1 MTGFFFTFA
10 ANSIFKINIMTKKS
24 FLTLFFTFVIT
35 LAGFSQVTTSSMRGN
50 VSDDSNQGLPTASV
64 VAVHTPTGTKY
75 GSATNFDGVV
85 NLRNMRVGGPY
96 TITISYVG
104 FKTQEIKDVY
114 LNLGSSFDFNVVMK
128 SDSQSLD
135 EVVIKAAN
143 DDTFGNDRTGA
154 ETNIGKKAMAT
165 LPTISRS
172 ISDFTRF
179 EPSAGVDGS
188 FGGSNNS
195 FNNYSL
201 DGSVFSNPFGL
212 DSPTPG
218 GQTGSNP
225 ISLDAIEQISV
236 SIAPYDV
243 TQSGF
248 TGASINA
255 VTKSG
260 TNEFHGTVY
269 GYFRNESMTGSKVKG
284 DDVFN
289 GDLEQK
295 QYGFSIGGPII
306 KNKLFFFANFE
317 KDDRTDLGSP
327 WTPNKGTGNASESRV
342 LETDL
347 VAVQDFLGGL
357 GYDTGAYENY
367 THATESTKGII
378 KLDWNINDNNRLAI
392 VYNFLDA
399 SKEKPAHP
407 TALAF
412 RGPSANTLQFENA
425 GYEINNELN
434 SILFELN
441 SNITDNISNKL
452 QVGYTSFNDFRN
464 SMSTP
469 APSFTILKDG
479 SPYIIAGHE
488 PFSINNKL
496 EQSVFQ
502 FTNNM
507 TYFTGNHVVTLGISF
522 EKFKFGNSF
531 NLGSYGARG
540 VFFPTSGSVD
550 EFINDPS
557 IAADLQT
564 AQDLHNG
571 YVAAGQGNP
580 GGFNWYKTDVGQMAF
595 YLQDEW
601 SATDDLKLTF
611 GVRFDKPLYFNS
623 SNYAQEFIDTQCCYD
638 PSIEYYDPKTGDPAF
653 FDSTKMPTGDILISP
668 RFGFNWDVKG
678 DNTFQVR
685 GGSGIFTGRFPFV
698 WLGNQV
704 GAPNFFFYEVVD
716 PDFKWPSVW
725 RSNVGV
731 DYKFA
736 NGLVATTDFSYTKD
750 INAAHVQNWGLKPPT
765 ATLAGVDD
773 RAIYSIADKSTLPW
787 GDPTSAYVFTNSDK
801 GRTINWSAKL
811 SKNFQN
817 DFYFSVAYNY
827 LNAQNVNSIEA
838 EITGDAFVGNP
849 ALGNVNDDV
858 LAYSKYGNDHRFLGI
873 ISKKWTYGRDKF
885 ATTISSFMEYRQG
898 NRFNYTYGGDINN
911 DGSGL
916 NDLIYIPTSS
926 ELNQMNF
933 ASPGMATD
941 FDNFIAQDDYLSGRR
956 GEYAERYG
964 AISPWVGKIDVKVLQ
979 DFNFNIKE
987 KKQTVQ
993 LSIDILNFGNMLNS
1007 DWGVIQQPNSIQPIG
1022 VSVDSGTNV
1031 PTYSFDGNLTKTYG
1045 YDTSLLSRWQMQVGL
1060 RYIF

>member
-10 ANSIFKINIMTKKS
+10 TNSIFKINIMTKKS
-24 FLTLFFTFVIT
+24 FLTLFFTFVIS
-35 LAGFSQVTTSSMRGN
+35 LAGFSQVTTSSMRGH

-96 TITISYVG
+96 TITISFVG

-128 SDSQSLD
+128 SDNQSLD
-135 EVVIKAAN
+135 EVVIKASN

-347 VAVQDFLGGL
+347 IAVQGFLGGL

-378 KLDWNINDNNRLAI
+378 KLDWNINDNNRLAVI
-392 VYNFLDA
+392 YNFLDA

-469 APSFTILKDG
+469 APSFTILKEG
-479 SPYIIAGHE
+479 SPYIIAGNE

-531 NLGSYGARG
+531 NLGSYGGRG

-557 IAADLQT
+557 IATDLQT
-564 AQDLHNG
+564 TQDLHDG

-601 SATDDLKLTF
+601 SATDNFKVTL
-611 GVRFDKPLYFNS
+611 GIRFDKPLYFNTS
-623 SNYAQEFIDTQCCYD
+623 SYAQEFIDTQCCYD
-638 PSIEYYDPKTGDPAF
+638 PSIEYYDPKTGDPTF

-731 DYKFA
+731 DYKFN
-736 NGLVATTDFSYTKD
+736 NGLIVTSDFSYTKD

-849 ALGNVNDDV
+849 ALGNVNNDV

-926 ELNQMNF
+926 ELSQMNF
-933 ASPGMATD
+933 TSPGMATD

-964 AISPWVGKIDVKVLQ
+964 ATSPWVGKIDVKLLQ

-987 KKQTVQ
+987 KTQTVQ

>member
-1 MTGFFFTFA
+1 
-10 ANSIFKINIMTKKS
+10 MTKKL
-24 FLTLFFTFVIT
+24 FLTFIFTFVIT
-35 LAGFSQVTTSSMRGN
+35 LVGFSQVTTSSMRGN
-50 VSDDSNQGLPTASV
+50 VYDDSNQGLPTASV
-64 VAVHTPTGTKY
+64 VAIHTPTGTKY

-96 TITISYVG
+96 TITISFVG
-104 FKTQEIKDVY
+104 LKTQEIKDVY

-128 SDSQSLD
+128 SDSQSLE
-135 EVVIKAAN
+135 EVVIKASN

-172 ISDFTRF
+172 VSDFTRF

-260 TNEFHGTVY
+260 SNEFHGTVY
-269 GYFRNESMTGSKVKG
+269 GFFRNESMTGDKVKG

-327 WTPNKGTGNASESRV
+327 WTPNKGTGSASESRV
-342 LETDL
+342 LETDMI
-347 VAVQDFLGGL
+347 AVQDFLGGL

-392 VYNFLDA
+392 IYNFLDA

-412 RGPSANTLQFENA
+412 RGPSASTLQFENA

-441 SNITDNISNKL
+441 SNITDHVTNKL

-502 FTNNM
+502 FTNNL
-507 TYFTGNHVVTLGISF
+507 TYFTGDHIITVGLSF

-564 AQDLHNG
+564 AQDLHDG

-580 GGFNWYKTDVGQMAF
+580 GGFNWYKLDVGQMSF

-623 SNYAQEFIDTQCCYD
+623 SNYAQEFIDTQCCYM

-653 FDSTKMPTGDILISP
+653 FDSTKMPTNKILISP

-678 DNTFQVR
+678 DKTFQVR

-716 PDFKWPSVW
+716 PDFNWPSVW

-731 DYKFA
+731 DYKFD
-736 NGLVATTDFSYTKD
+736 NGLVVTSDFSYTKE

-765 ATLAGVDD
+765 ATLTGVDN
-773 RAIYSIADKSTLPW
+773 RAVYSSADKSTVPW

-873 ISKKWTYGRDKF
+873 ISKKWSYGNDRF

-898 NRFNYTYGGDINN
+898 SRFNYTYGGDINN

-933 ASPGMATD
+933 TSPGMATD
-941 FDNFIAQDDYLSGRR
+941 FDNFIAQDDYLSDRR

-964 AISPWVGKIDVKVLQ
+964 ATSPWVGKIDVKLLQ
-979 DFNFNIKE
+979 DFNFDIRE

-993 LSIDILNFGNMLNS
+993 LSVDILNFGNMLNS

-1022 VSVDSGTNV
+1022 VSVDADSKV
-1031 PTYSFDGNLTKTYG
+1031 PTYSFDGSLTKTYG

>member
-1 MTGFFFTFA
+1 M
-10 ANSIFKINIMTKKS
+10 IKKS
-24 FLTLFFTFVIT
+24 FLTFIFTLAIT
-35 LAGFSQVTTSSMRGN
+35 LTGFAQVTTSSMRGT
-50 VSDDSNQGLPTASV
+50 VHDDSNQGLPDASV

-75 GSATNFDGVV
+75 GSTTNFDGVV
-85 NLRNMRVGGPY
+85 NIRNMRVGGPY

-114 LNLGSSFDFNVVMK
+114 LNLGTSFDFNVVMN

-135 EVVIKAAN
+135 EVVLKAEN
-143 DDTFGNDRTGA
+143 DGTFGNDRTGA
-154 ETNIGKKAMAT
+154 ETNVGRKAIAT

-179 EPSAGVDGS
+179 EPSAGGDGS

-269 GYFRNESMTGSKVKG
+269 GFFRNESMTGGKVKG

-306 KNKLFFFANFE
+306 KNRLFFFANFE
-317 KDDRTDLGSP
+317 KDDRTDLGSA
-327 WTPNKGTGNASESRV
+327 WTPNKGTGSASESRV

-347 VAVQDFLGGL
+347 IAVQDFLGGL

-378 KLDWNINDNNRLAI
+378 KLDWNINDNNRLAVI
-392 VYNFLDA
+392 YNFLNA

-425 GYEINNELN
+425 GYEINNELS

-452 QVGYTSFNDFRN
+452 QVGYTSFNDYRN
-464 SMSTP
+464 AMSTP

-502 FTNNM
+502 FTNNL
-507 TYFTGNHVVTLGISF
+507 TYFTGNHVITLGISY
-522 EKFKFGNSF
+522 EKYKFGNSF

-557 IAADLQT
+557 IATDLQT
-564 AQDLHNG
+564 AQDLHDG

-601 SATDDLKLTF
+601 SATDNFKLTL
-611 GVRFDKPLYFNS
+611 GIRFDKPLYFNTS
-623 SNYAQEFIDTQCCYD
+623 DYAQEFIDTQCCYI

-653 FDSTKMPTGDILISP
+653 FDSTKMPTGKILISP
-668 RFGFNWDVKG
+668 RLGFNWDVKG

-716 PDFKWPSVW
+716 PDFQWPSVW
-725 RSNVGV
+725 RSNVGL
-731 DYKFA
+731 DYKFG
-736 NGLVATTDFSYTKD
+736 NGFVATTDFSYTKE

-765 ATLAGVDD
+765 ATLAGVDN
-773 RAIYSIADKSTLPW
+773 RAIYSNADKSTVPW
-787 GDPTSAYVFTNSDK
+787 GDPTSAFVFTNSDK
-801 GRTINWSAKL
+801 GRTVNWSAKL
-811 SKNFQN
+811 SKNFEN
-817 DFYFSVAYNY
+817 DFYFSIAYNY
-827 LNAQNVNSIEA
+827 LNAKNVNSIEA

-849 ALGNVNDDV
+849 TLGNVNDDV
-858 LAYSKYGNDHRFLGI
+858 LGYSKYGNDHRFLGI
-873 ISKKWTYGRDKF
+873 ISKKWSYGSDRF

-933 ASPGMATD
+933 TSPGMATD

-956 GEYAERYG
+956 GQYAERYG
-964 AISPWVGKIDVKVLQ
+964 ATSPWVGKIDVKVLQ

-993 LSIDILNFGNMLNS
+993 LSIDVLNFGNMLNS
-1007 DWGVIQQPNSIQPIG
+1007 NWGVVQQPNSIQPIG
-1022 VSVDSGTNV
+1022 VSVDANTKV
-1031 PTYSFDGNLTKTYG
+1031 PTYSFDGNLTKTFG
-1045 YDTSLLSRWQMQVGL
+1045 YDTSLLSRWQMQIGL